1 MSKHFKVLGL
11 LANSFPQVAFNVV
24 SSGAVAST
32 KIEVVGKD
40 SRYALLMA
48 GVKMRFQV
56 LQDDS
61 VVDGITT
68 LPHEDESCYAG
79 RIVTLIS
86 QYN

>member
-1 MSKHFKVLGL
+1 MSKHFKVLGFI
-11 LANSFPQVAFNVV
+11 ANSFPQVAFNVV
-24 SSGAVAST
+24 SSGVVAST

-40 SRYALLMA
+40 SRYALLTL
-48 GVKMRFQV
+48 GDKMRFQV
-56 LQDDS
+56 LQDDT

-79 RIVTLIS
+79 RIITLIS